1 MNGELITRFKSVAE
15 HGGVME
21 LVVSRAPR
29 PVPPT
34 DHGYTYRAVYAVDGV
49 GVLGFDNERGK
60 ENAMTTHRSLT
71 ITMTSDWRA
80 ALRQAG
86 KAGQADRYQGEA
98 LNFDSCGATHRGGVP
113 AQLATVALATAGA
126 MAQQPWPNK
135 PVRIIVP
142 YGAGSSPDV
151 IARIVA
157 EKLSPRLGQPVI
169 IENRA
174 GGGGNNGTGMVAKAA
189 GDGYTYVIS
198 TNGPL
203 VYNTVLYKKLPY
215 DPFTELRPVV
225 LAGGQ
230 ANICAV
236 RSDSGITTLQEL
248 VAAMKK
254 EPGKFNFSSTGVG
267 SLSQLGVELLKVKTD
282 TFAVHIPYASSPL
295 AILAI
300 LQGDVQFACVPAVA
314 VIPQVKAGKM
324 RTLAVSTAKRSQL
337 TPDIP
342 TMKEA
347 GLPEIENLAW
357 MAIMAPATT
366 PNDIVQRM
374 NTEINAVLAMPEVK
388 EKLHAQY
395 MEPIGGS
402 EQDLQRFMQQE
413 LRVMTPIIKR
423 TGISID

>member
-1 MNGELITRFKSVAE
+1 MNTRTTPRFPLTRLLARCA
-15 HGGVME
+15 
-21 LVVSRAPR
+21 VV
-29 PVPPT
+29 
-34 DHGYTYRAVYAVDGV
+34 
-49 GVLGFDNERGK
+49 
-60 ENAMTTHRSLT
+60 
-71 ITMTSDWRA
+71 
-80 ALRQAG
+80 
-86 KAGQADRYQGEA
+86 
-98 LNFDSCGATHRGGVP
+98 
-113 AQLATVALATAGA
+113 ATVALATAGA
-126 MAQQPWPNK
+126 MAQAWPNK
-135 PVRIIVP
+135 PIRIVVP

-157 EKLSPRLGQPVI
+157 DKLSPRLGQPVI
-169 IENRA
+169 IDNRA
-174 GGGGNNGTGMVAKAA
+174 GAGGNNGTGAVAKSA
-189 GDGYTYVIS
+189 GDGYTFVIS

-230 ANICAV
+230 ANVCAV
-236 RSDSGITTLQEL
+236 RSDSGITTLMEL
-248 VAAMKK
+248 VDAMKK
-254 EPGKFNFSSTGVG
+254 NPGKFNFSSTGVG

-295 AILAI
+295 SILAI

-324 RTLAVSTAKRSQL
+324 RALAVSTAKRSQL
-337 TPDIP
+337 MPDIP

-357 MAIMAPATT
+357 MAVMAPAST
-366 PNDIVQRM
+366 PTDIVRRM
-374 NTEINAVLAMPEVK
+374 NQEINAVLAMPEVK

-402 EQDLQRFMQQE
+402 EQDLQKFMQQE

-423 TGISID
+423 TGISVE

>member
-1 MNGELITRFKSVAE
+1 MTLARRTLFAGAAAILMSVA
-15 HGGVME
+15 
-21 LVVSRAPR
+21 LP
-29 PVPPT
+29 
-34 DHGYTYRAVYAVDGV
+34 
-49 GVLGFDNERGK
+49 
-60 ENAMTTHRSLT
+60 
-71 ITMTSDWRA
+71 
-80 ALRQAG
+80 ALSQSA
-86 KAGQADRYQGEA
+86 
-98 LNFDSCGATHRGGVP
+98 
-113 AQLATVALATAGA
+113 
-126 MAQQPWPNK
+126 WPNK
-135 PVRIIVP
+135 PIRIIVP

-157 EKLSPRLGQPVI
+157 EKLSPRLGQPVL

-174 GGGGNNGTGMVAKAA
+174 GAGGNNGTGAVAKSP

-203 VYNTVLYKKLPY
+203 VYNTVMYEKLPY
-215 DPFTELRPVV
+215 DPFTELKPVV

-230 ANICAV
+230 ANVCAV
-236 RSDSGITTLQEL
+236 RADSGINSLKDL
-248 VAAMKK
+248 VGAMKK
-254 EPGKFNFSSTGVG
+254 NPGKFNFSSTGVG

-282 TFAVHIPYASSPL
+282 TYAVHIPYASSPL
-295 AILAI
+295 AVLAI

-314 VIPQVKAGKM
+314 VIPQVKAGKL

-357 MAIMAPATT
+357 MAIMAPGTT

-374 NTEINAVLAMPEVK
+374 NQEVNAVLAMPEVK

-402 EQDLQRFMQQE
+402 PQDLQQFMQQE

-423 TGISID
+423 TGIKIQ

>member
-1 MNGELITRFKSVAE
+1 MNTRTTLRFPLTRLLARCTVA
-15 HGGVME
+15 
-21 LVVSRAPR
+21 
-29 PVPPT
+29 
-34 DHGYTYRAVYAVDGV
+34 
-49 GVLGFDNERGK
+49 
-60 ENAMTTHRSLT
+60 
-71 ITMTSDWRA
+71 
-80 ALRQAG
+80 
-86 KAGQADRYQGEA
+86 
-98 LNFDSCGATHRGGVP
+98 
-113 AQLATVALATAGA
+113 ATVALATAGA
-126 MAQQPWPNK
+126 MAQAASTSSGQAWPNK
-135 PVRIIVP
+135 PVRIVVP

-157 EKLSPRLGQPVI
+157 DKLSPRLGQPVI
-169 IENRA
+169 IDNRA
-174 GGGGNNGTGMVAKAA
+174 GAGGNNGTGAVAKAV
-189 GDGYTYVIS
+189 GDGYTFVIS

-230 ANICAV
+230 ANVCAV
-236 RSDSGITTLQEL
+236 RADSGITTLKEL
-248 VAAMKK
+248 VDAMKK
-254 EPGKFNFSSTGVG
+254 NPGKFNFSSTGVG

-295 AILAI
+295 SILAI

-324 RTLAVSTAKRSQL
+324 RALAVSTAKRSQL
-337 TPDIP
+337 MPDIP

-357 MAIMAPATT
+357 MAVMAPAST
-366 PNDIVQRM
+366 PTDIVRRM
-374 NTEINAVLAMPEVK
+374 NQEINAVLAMPEVK

-402 EQDLQRFMQQE
+402 EQDLQKFMQQE

-423 TGISID
+423 TGISVE

>member
-1 MNGELITRFKSVAE
+1 MMSRRRFL
-15 HGGVME
+15 
-21 LVVSRAPR
+21 LV
-29 PVPPT
+29 
-34 DHGYTYRAVYAVDGV
+34 
-49 GVLGFDNERGK
+49 
-60 ENAMTTHRSLT
+60 
-71 ITMTSDWRA
+71 RA
-80 ALRQAG
+80 AALASAAALWGAVLPASAQPAWPG
-86 KAGQADRYQGEA
+86 KAV
-98 LNFDSCGATHRGGVP
+98 HIV
-113 AQLATVALATAGA
+113 
-126 MAQQPWPNK
+126 
-135 PVRIIVP
+135 VP

-169 IENRA
+169 VDNRPGA
-174 GGGGNNGTGMVAKAA
+174 GGNNGTGAVAKSP

-203 VYNTVLYKKLPY
+203 VYNTVMYEKLPY

-230 ANICAV
+230 ANVCAV
-236 RSDSGITTLQEL
+236 RADSDIHTLKEL

-254 EPGKFNFSSTGVG
+254 NPGKFNFSSTGVG

-295 AILAI
+295 AVLAL

-314 VIPQVKAGKM
+314 VMPQVKAGKL
-324 RTLAVSTAKRSQL
+324 RTLAVSTARRSQL

-347 GLPEIENLAW
+347 GLPEIENVAW
-357 MAIMAPATT
+357 MALMAPAST
-366 PNDIVQRM
+366 PTPIVERM
-374 NTEINAVLAMPEVK
+374 NQEVNAVLAMPEVK
-388 EKLHAQY
+388 QKLYAQY

-402 EQDLQRFMQQE
+402 PQDLQKFMQQE
-413 LRVMTPIIKR
+413 LRVMTPVIKR
-423 TGISID
+423 TGIKIQ

>member
-1 MNGELITRFKSVAE
+1 MNKMSALPRFA
-15 HGGVME
+15 
-21 LVVSRAPR
+21 A
-29 PVPPT
+29 
-34 DHGYTYRAVYAVDGV
+34 AV
-49 GVLGFDNERGK
+49 L
-60 ENAMTTHRSLT
+60 
-71 ITMTSDWRA
+71 
-80 ALRQAG
+80 
-86 KAGQADRYQGEA
+86 
-98 LNFDSCGATHRGGVP
+98 
-113 AQLATVALATAGA
+113 ALAAGA
-126 MAQQPWPNK
+126 AFAQAWPNK
-135 PVRIIVP
+135 PIRIVVP

-151 IARIVA
+151 IARIVG
-157 EKLSPRLGQPVI
+157 EELGPRLGQPVV
-169 IENRA
+169 IENRPGA
-174 GGGGNNGTGMVAKAA
+174 GGNNGTGLVAKAA
-189 GDGYTYVIS
+189 GDGYSYVIS

-230 ANICAV
+230 ANVCAV
-236 RSDSGITTLQEL
+236 RTDSGITSLKEL
-248 VAAMKK
+248 VDAMKK
-254 EPGKFNFSSTGVG
+254 NPGKFNFSSTGVG

-314 VIPQVKAGKM
+314 VIPQVKAGKL

-347 GLPEIENLAW
+347 GLSEIENLAW
-357 MAIMAPATT
+357 MALMAPAST

-374 NTEINAVLAMPEVK
+374 NTEINAVLAMPKVK
-388 EKLHAQY
+388 DKLHAQY

-402 EQDLQRFMQQE
+402 VQDLQRFMQQE
-413 LRVMTPIIKR
+413 LKVMTPVIKR
-423 TGISID
+423 TGVTME

>member
-1 MNGELITRFKSVAE
+1 
-15 HGGVME
+15 
-21 LVVSRAPR
+21 
-29 PVPPT
+29 
-34 DHGYTYRAVYAVDGV
+34 
-49 GVLGFDNERGK
+49 
-60 ENAMTTHRSLT
+60 
-71 ITMTSDWRA
+71 
-80 ALRQAG
+80 
-86 KAGQADRYQGEA
+86 
-98 LNFDSCGATHRGGVP
+98 
-113 AQLATVALATAGA
+113 
-126 MAQQPWPNK
+126 
-135 PVRIIVP
+135 
-142 YGAGSSPDV
+142 
-151 IARIVA
+151 
-157 EKLSPRLGQPVI
+157 
-169 IENRA
+169 
-174 GGGGNNGTGMVAKAA
+174 MVAKAA
-189 GDGYTYVIS
+189 GDGYTFVIS

-236 RSDSGITTLQEL
+236 RSDSGITTLKEL

-374 NTEINAVLAMPEVK
+374 NTEINAVLAMPDVK

-423 TGISID
+423 TGISIE

>member
-1 MNGELITRFKSVAE
+1 MNQKFFSLRRVA
-15 HGGVME
+15 
-21 LVVSRAPR
+21 LRCAAASLLTLTA
-29 PVPPT
+29 
-34 DHGYTYRAVYAVDGV
+34 A
-49 GVLGFDNERGK
+49 GVL
-60 ENAMTTHRSLT
+60 AQ
-71 ITMTSDWRA
+71 A
-80 ALRQAG
+80 A
-86 KAGQADRYQGEA
+86 
-98 LNFDSCGATHRGGVP
+98 
-113 AQLATVALATAGA
+113 
-126 MAQQPWPNK
+126 WPNK
-135 PVRIIVP
+135 PVRIVVP

-157 EKLSPRLGQPVI
+157 EKLSPRLGQPVLV
-169 IENRA
+169 ENRPGA
-174 GGGGNNGTGMVAKAA
+174 GGNNGTGAVAKSA
-189 GDGYTYVIS
+189 GDGYTFVIS

-203 VYNTVLYKKLPY
+203 VYNTVLYEKLPY

-230 ANICAV
+230 ANVCTV
-236 RSDSGITTLQEL
+236 RADSGINSLREL

-254 EPGKFNFSSTGVG
+254 NPGKFNFSSTGVG

-282 TFAVHIPYASSPL
+282 TYAVHIPYASSPL
-295 AILAI
+295 AVLAI

-314 VIPQVKAGKM
+314 VLPHVKSGKL
-324 RTLAVSTAKRSQL
+324 RTLAVSTAQRSPL

-357 MAIMAPATT
+357 MAIMAPAST

-374 NTEINAVLAMPEVK
+374 NQEINAVLAMPDVK

-402 EQDLQRFMQQE
+402 AQDLQRFMQQE
-413 LRVMTPIIKR
+413 LKVMTPIIKR
-423 TGISID
+423 TGIKVE